1 MSFATARAL
10 FETNSF
16 SGPRDPNAPSLVQFV
31 SKLPAGQHYIRV
43 LSDPSV
49 GWIVFHTDPATEVV
63 QMRLSARYPAIKSD
77 QNPDGYVPQI
87 SPYTNE
93 PEKPTKAVGLFAWL
107 EGAAGETGS
116 FNYLVFNRYSAAKA
130 LLDLE
135 WGVED
140 AGAED
145 TRELILSV
153 PARGGARSQSP
164 TPYTV
169 LLNARQAPSAYPP
182 ELVAKLAE
190 LGGKGRVFN
199 PAGYFDGTPIIPFA
213 QARPDLPAIS
223 PTGSP
228 KATALAATAQALVAP
243 AQALA
248 VPALA
253 APAQAPV
260 NQQDYKQLLK
270 GLAALGNLPNAVT
283 ATLATPHLQDG
294 ILTRSGYAKSAVEV
308 AINCAALALGRKSN
322 PSATA
327 EAQISAGLQQVSL
340 ENRDHAAAL
349 DWSRPEVTLPQY
361 LLRFGISATE
371 DDYDDIPF

>member
-10 FETNSF
+10 FETNTF

-77 QNPDGYVPQI
+77 RNPDGYVPQI
-87 SPYTNE
+87 SPYTQE

-107 EGAAGETGS
+107 EGVAGETGS

-190 LGGKGRVFN
+190 LGGKGRVLN

-213 QARPDLPAIS
+213 QARPELPAIS

-228 KATALAATAQALVAP
+228 KATALAAPAQALAAPALVAP
-243 AQALA
+243 AQ
-248 VPALA
+248 P
-253 APAQAPV
+253 PV

-283 ATLATPHLQDG
+283 ASLATPHLQDG
-294 ILTRSGYAKSAVEV
+294 TLTRSGYANAAVEV
-308 AINCAALALGRKSN
+308 AIHCAAVALGRKSN

-340 ENRDHAAAL
+340 ENRDYASSL

-361 LLRFGISATE
+361 LLRFGVSPAE
-371 DDYDDIPF
+371 EDYDDIPF